1 MHADTDIVVGDGHRL
16 GRVQSHAHAYRS
28 LLRPVVIR
36 QCDLRVERTAKRVL
50 CAAERDEHRV
60 ARASEIV
67 TAMARERVAQ
77 QRPVLVQHRAV
88 ALGAELREQLRRAF
102 DIAEQERHGAG
113 RSHRD
118 RVSSFHAAD
127 WRRCKGCGRRSA
139 ESSAFRLSE
148 FERPLVILP
157 RLRSAPPPRAI
168 PMIERT
174 RKFLDRLGPGLI
186 TGAADD
192 DPSGIATY
200 SQAGAQFG
208 LNMLWPMLF
217 TYPLMVAVQAVCARV
232 GRVTGQGLAF
242 NLREVFPNWAVVI
255 LVALLFV
262 ANTINIG
269 ADIAAMGASA
279 QLLAGHGQMLFT
291 VMFAAVSLALQVL
304 VPYHRYVKMLKW
316 LTLVLFA

>member
-1 MHADTDIVVGDGHRL
+1 VGDPTAG
-16 GRVQSHAHAYRS
+16 SD
-28 LLRPVVIR
+28 LLAELP
-36 QCDLRVERTAKRVL
+36 TPTHAKRRL
-50 CAAERDEHRV
+50 
-60 ARASEIV
+60 IV
-67 TAMARERVAQ
+67 G
-77 QRPVLVQHRAV
+77 
-88 ALGAELREQLRRAF
+88 LG
-102 DIAEQERHGAG
+102 
-113 RSHRD
+113 
-118 RVSSFHAAD
+118 
-127 WRRCKGCGRRSA
+127 
-139 ESSAFRLSE
+139 
-148 FERPLVILP
+148 
-157 RLRSAPPPRAI
+157 
-168 PMIERT
+168 
-174 RKFLDRLGPGLI
+174 RLGPGLI

-242 NLREVFPNWAVVI
+242 NLREVFPNWAAVI

-316 LTLVLFA
+316 LTLVLFAYVLIVFTVKIDWGEVVHHVFLPKLYGTADWVTVIVAVFGTTISPYLFF